1 MKSPIR
7 GGLVLAAAIFIPAT
21 VVGQQPALTI
31 RLFSVHAPERILLS
45 PGSGGFHFKKCVSCE
60 DSLGTAPLVLH
71 AVAEHLAVTVEP
83 HGVLTRGPAPAIA
96 ANGLVQKKTTA
107 TARNRA
113 HLSESGGIRFETPG
127 NGAVT
132 GFSSTELQVTGS
144 YRLAVPAG
152 PGEQLAG
159 SPMMGP
165 GDLTFPMTLTA
176 HQGRIIANIKI
187 PVEDY
192 VRATVA
198 GESLPSDPNESLK
211 AMAVVARTFAARF
224 RPRHSAWHV
233 DFCDSTHCQKLSF
246 TKQSPRIQA
255 AVQATAGEMLWHQGR
270 PASTYYHQNCGGT
283 VAAAGEV
290 WPDEAR
296 SYLQQHPDPYC
307 LRASGGWMTNIK
319 KLDLQKALLESGIR
333 VPRDLQSITIA
344 SKTPSGRVQRLRLLG
359 ANGASEELQ
368 ASSLRFAVG
377 RTLGWNRIK
386 SDLYDIREGGSEI
399 YLQGR
404 GSGHGVGL
412 CQVGATQMAKEGKDY
427 REILKF
433 YYAGTK
439 LGVSAQGI
447 DWQTLRNERVEV
459 LTTQPDRD
467 RSLMERA
474 GRLLIESEAR
484 SGLHMKE
491 RPQIKIY
498 PTVAIFRDATG
509 EPGWVAA
516 STRGQIIRLQPLA
529 TLRGRGIVEST
540 LRHEFM
546 HQLVEANALASL
558 PLWFREGLVG
568 FLAGENAGEP
578 ALRGTKELT
587 KLDMAGIDEKISH
600 RVDAAAMR
608 SAYAAARRETGELVE
623 IYGRS
628 EVLSWL
634 NRGLPVAVIARIL
647 NGGRHPR
654 GDGVEGAKD
663 IPRQGERQ
671 HP

>member
-1 MKSPIR
+1 MKFRIR
-7 GGLVLAAAIFIPAT
+7 VGLGLAAALFIPAA
-21 VVGQQPALTI
+21 GFAQPPALTV
-31 RLFSVHAPERILLS
+31 RLFSVHAPERLLLS
-45 PGSGGFHFKKCVSCE
+45 AGSGGFHFKKCVACK
-60 DSLGTAPLVLH
+60 DSPKTAQLVLH
-71 AVAEHLAVTVEP
+71 AVEEHLAVSLAP
-83 HGVLTRGPAPAIA
+83 HGALTRGPGLAVA
-96 ANGLVQKKTTA
+96 ANALGQKKTTA
-107 TARNRA
+107 RATNRA
-113 HLSESGGIRFETPG
+113 HLSPSAGIRFETPG
-127 NGAVT
+127 DGAVT
-132 GFSSTELQVTGS
+132 EFNSAVLQVTGS
-144 YRLAVPAG
+144 YRLAVPAAA
-152 PGEQLAG
+152 GEQLSG

-165 GDLTFPMTLTA
+165 GDLKFPLTLTA
-176 HQGRIIANIKI
+176 HQGRIIATVKI

-192 VRATVA
+192 VQATVA

-246 TKQSPRIQA
+246 TKQSARIQA
-255 AVQATAGEMLWHQGR
+255 ALQATAGEMLWHQGR

-296 SYLQQHPDPYC
+296 PYLHQHPDPYC
-307 LRASGGWMTNIK
+307 LRASGGWTTNIK

-333 VPRDLQSITIA
+333 VPRDLQSLAIA
-344 SKTPSGRVQRLRLLG
+344 SKTPSGRVQHLRLVG
-359 ANGASEELQ
+359 ATGASEELQ

-377 RTLGWNRIK
+377 RTLGWNLIK
-386 SDLYDIREGGSEI
+386 SDLYDIRDGGSEI

-412 CQVGATQMAKEGKDY
+412 CQVGATQMAKEGKTY
-427 REILKF
+427 RDILNF
-433 YYAGTK
+433 YYAGAK

-467 RSLMERA
+467 SSLMDSA
-474 GRLLIESEAR
+474 SRLLIDSEAR
-484 SGLHMKE
+484 TGLHLKE

-498 PTVAIFRDATG
+498 PTVEVFRDATG

-529 TLRGRGIVEST
+529 TLRARGIVEST
-540 LRHEFM
+540 LRHEFV
-546 HQLVEANALASL
+546 HQLVEANASASL
-558 PLWFREGLVG
+558 PLWFREGLAG

-578 ALRGTKELT
+578 ALRGAKELT

-600 RVDAAAMR
+600 RGDAAAMR
-608 SAYAAARRETGELVE
+608 GAYTAARREIGELVE

-634 NRGLPVAVIARIL
+634 TRGIPVAVIARIL
-647 NGGRHPR
+647 NEGRHPR
-654 GDGVEGAKD
+654 GDGVAGAKD
-663 IPRQGERQ
+663 VTRQGERQ